1 VNDAVDR
8 VIVEREAMDR
18 GLAGGV
24 VLSLGAHALLL
35 GSAVFVAIL
44 APKEPLLKVV
54 DGFAVALP
62 PGGGGSPTAQVP
74 APGQTNPEPPKPE
87 ATLPP
92 KPEPQ
97 KVIKP
102 PKEEKPKGLPDV
114 DARTAKKKVEK
125 SQRPEVRSTGTA
137 DSSGTSAQTPGVSF
151 GPVGPGVP
159 GGTDPNGDWY
169 LAGVQ
174 RKIWMLWSQQIH
186 AGSWQPFT
194 VSFTI
199 MADGSVNDV
208 KVVQGSGVFTLDLAA
223 QRAISSAA
231 PFGPLP
237 KNYGT
242 DRYTIQALFKPTS

>member
-1 VNDAVDR
+1 VNDAVDK
-8 VIVEREAMDR
+8 VIVEREAMDS

-24 VLSLGAHALLL
+24 VLSVGAHALLL
-35 GSAVFVAIL
+35 GSVVFVAIL

-74 APGQTNPEPPKPE
+74 APGQPKPEPTKPE

-102 PKEEKPKGLPDV
+102 PKDEKPKGLPELD
-114 DARTAKKKVEK
+114 AKKTKK
-125 SQRPEVRSTGTA
+125 RPDRDSRSEARSAGPT
-137 DSSGTSAQTPGVSF
+137 DSAGTSTQTPGVSF
-151 GPVGPGVP
+151 GPPGPGVP

-186 AGSWQPFT
+186 AGTWQPFT

>member
-8 VIVEREAMDR
+8 LIVERGEMDQ
-18 GLAGGV
+18 GLPGGL
-24 VLSLGAHALLL
+24 VLSVGGHALLL
-35 GSAVFVAIL
+35 GSVVFVAIL
-44 APKEPLLKVV
+44 GPKEPLLKVV

-74 APGQTNPEPPKPE
+74 APGPPQAEPPKPE

-102 PKEEKPKGLPDV
+102 PKDEKAKGLPEV
-114 DARTAKKKVEK
+114 DAKKAKSKTDKN
-125 SQRPEVRSTGTA
+125 QRPEARAAGSA
-137 DSSGTSAQTPGVSF
+137 ESAGTSTQMPGLSF
-151 GPVGPGVP
+151 GPPGPGVP

-186 AGSWQPFT
+186 TGSWQPFT

-199 MADGSVNDV
+199 MADGSVSDV
-208 KVVQGSGVFTLDLAA
+208 RVIQGSGVFTLDLAA

-242 DRYTIQALFKPTS
+242 DHYTIQALFKPTS

>member
-8 VIVEREAMDR
+8 VIVEREEMDR

-24 VLSLGAHALLL
+24 ILSIGAHTLLL
-35 GSAVFVAIL
+35 GSVVFVALL

-62 PGGGGSPTAQVP
+62 PGGAGSPTAQAP
-74 APGQTNPEPPKPE
+74 APSQPNPEPVKPE
-87 ATLPP
+87 TTLPA

-102 PKEEKPKGLPDV
+102 PKDEKPKGLPDV
-114 DARTAKKKVEK
+114 DAKKTKK
-125 SQRPEVRSTGTA
+125 RPEKEQRAAARSAGPIDSTGT
-137 DSSGTSAQTPGVSF
+137 STQTPGVSF
-151 GPVGPGVP
+151 GEVGPGVP

-186 AGSWQPFT
+186 TGSWQPFT

-223 QRAISSAA
+223 QRAISSAG